1 MQLSEGELMDTDFD
15 FENFIG
21 IQLSSTAIVLKL
33 LVLKEVEKNNFPISF
48 DDWLNLLPIIRQDG
62 ISQKELAEILGKDK
76 TTISRFVDSLILKGI
91 VKRKINKSDRRSV
104 ELHLSDKGKTLHR
117 AMLPII
123 ESCNNDSLKKLNK
136 KELELLMKI
145 LLKLRNSPNGK
156 KS

>member
-1 MQLSEGELMDTDFD
+1 MQLNKRIELVDTDFD

-21 IQLSSTAIVLKL
+21 IQLSSTAMVLKL
-33 LVLKEVEKNNFPISF
+33 LVSKKIENNNFPISF

-76 TTISRFVDSLILKGI
+76 TTISRLVDSLILKGI
-91 VKRKINKSDRRSV
+91 VKRKISKIDRRSV
-104 ELHLSDKGKTLHR
+104 ELNLSASGIALHR
-117 AMLPII
+117 TMLPVI

-145 LLKLRNSPNGK
+145 LFKLRNK
-156 KS
+156 T